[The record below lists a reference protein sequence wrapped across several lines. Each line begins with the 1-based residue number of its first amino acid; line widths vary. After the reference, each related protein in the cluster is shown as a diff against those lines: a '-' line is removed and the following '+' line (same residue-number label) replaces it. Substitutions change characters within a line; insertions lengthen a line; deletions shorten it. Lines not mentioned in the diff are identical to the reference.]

1 MGVREQAE
9 RYRGEILEI
18 VKQLKNPSDL
28 SMLYGVATTL
38 YEHETKP
45 EKENTNAERI

>member
-1 MGVREQAE
+1 MSAREQME
-9 RYRGEILEI
+9 RYREEILEI
-18 VKQLKNPSDL
+18 VKRLKNPSDI

-38 YEHETKP
+38 YGYETKS